1 MRRLALLLLF
11 AGGAGAEDSL
21 DALLAELDAEILARR
36 EGGAGGEADAL
47 AAEVEA
53 LRRRAAEAAPPPA
66 ARVAEMHVVY
76 VGAGSLVAGRRARV
90 RVTAHS
96 RPIVLALGSI
106 GPIRWHVDAEPGADV
121 RKVVTLGSAGS
132 LVVAPPQ
139 VPVETLP
146 ERADSP
152 FRDDG
157 GHEAVA
163 RSAEEASGC
172 VVWTLLRAETPDPA
186 RPIVVGPGN
195 PEWSAQQLR
204 TEARLLHWRAT
215 RGRRA
220 ALREDLKA
228 LRFSALYRWREA
240 SRPQQLHVSFG
251 EWTPLGPLLGRQT
264 VLSDMHA
271 TATAVASDDER
282 GHVYLL
288 CDGVLLRQKLPSG
301 PLDVL
306 RVPDTLPQ
314 ARKPCAL
321 AVDTRRQPL
330 LLATKHDH
338 GYLYA
343 MDLRSR
349 EWSVL
354 NDLDDVDPAGM
365 AYDEQRD
372 AILCVAYGDGGAVGL
387 HRFSPEDARH
397 QRETLL
403 RLPPLP
409 GRRPLTVACRRSL
422 LVLLEPPPPELAHR
436 DADHSRVFVVEPHSG
451 EALFASRT
459 RPWEDFRPLDDAR
472 LDALW
477 GDLAVREGADAGRAM
492 RELAGQG
499 DRAVAFLARRFTPD
513 ERAPEEL
520 GRWVELLDA
529 DDALVR
535 DLAHFRLVE
544 AGPRAE
550 AFLAG
555 LDPRDLQPEARR
567 RVILAL
573 GEVGGNRR
581 LPRYARAIQV
591 LEWIETRA
599 SAALLEDLGSRGD
612 PRRRALANGA
622 LARIDRPRR

>member
-1 MRRLALLLLF
+1 VRRLAFLLLF
-11 AGGAGAEDSL
+11 AGGAGADDVL
-21 DALLAELDAEILARR
+21 DALFAELDAEVVARR

-53 LRRRAAEAAPPPA
+53 LRSRAAEAAAPPA
-66 ARVAEMHVVY
+66 TKVPEMHIVY
-76 VGAGSLVAGRRARV
+76 AGEGSLTAGQRARV
-90 RVTAHS
+90 RVTARS
-96 RPIVLALGSI
+96 RPIVLALGST
-106 GPIRWHVDAEPGADV
+106 GRVRWHVDAEPGAEV
-121 RKVVTLGSAGS
+121 RRVVTLGSADS

-139 VPVETLP
+139 VPVETLA
-146 ERADSP
+146 ERADFP
-152 FRDDG
+152 FDDG
-157 GHEAVA
+157 AGREALVRA
-163 RSAEEASGC
+163 VEEASGY
-172 VVWTLLRAETPDPA
+172 VVWTLLAVETPDPA
-186 RPIVVGPGN
+186 QAIVVGPGN

-204 TEARLLHWRAT
+204 TGARLLLWRET

-228 LRFSALYRWREA
+228 LRFGALYRWREA
-240 SRPQQLHVSFG
+240 SKPQQLHVAFG
-251 EWTPLGPLLGRQT
+251 EWTPLGPLLRRQT
-264 VLSDMHA
+264 VLPDMVA
-271 TATAVASDDER
+271 AATAVACDAER

-288 CDGVLLRQKLPSG
+288 CRGSLQRFTLPSWT
-301 PLDVL
+301 PEVL
-306 RVPDTLPQ
+306 HVPDTLPEV
-314 ARKPCAL
+314 RERCAL
-321 AVDTRRQPL
+321 AVDTRRNRL

-343 MDLRSR
+343 MDLKSR

-354 NDLDDVDPAGM
+354 SDMDDVDAAGM

-372 AILCVAYGDGGAVGL
+372 AVLCLEYGEAGAVKL
-387 HRFSPEDARH
+387 HRFSPEDGRH
-397 QRETLL
+397 QRETPL
-403 RLPPLP
+403 RLPRMP
-409 GRRPLTVACRRSL
+409 GKRTFTVACRKGL
-422 LVLLEPPPPELAHR
+422 LVILDPPPFAHR
-436 DADHSRVFVVEPHSG
+436 DADQSCVFVVEPHSG
-451 EALFASRT
+451 EVLFASRT
-459 RPWEDFRPLDDAR
+459 RPWEDFRRLDDAR

-520 GRWVELLDA
+520 GRWVELLAA

-555 LDPRDLQPEARR
+555 LDPAELQPEARR
-567 RVILAL
+567 RVIAAL
-573 GEVGGNRR
+573 GEVGGNQR
-581 LPRYARAIQV
+581 LPRYSRAIQV
-591 LEWIETRA
+591 LEWIETPD
-599 SAALLEDLGSRGD
+599 AAKLLEELGAGGD

-622 LARIDRPRR
+622 LARIDRPRH